1 MRVIVCVK
9 TMQNATAIRLSDG
22 KAEKASMNITA
33 FEEQLDAVNTELNN
47 LAPMMQR
54 VRELNAMK
62 QFLERQLQGHHKPTE
77 TLPYAGKTKVGK
89 RPPKPTEA
97 VLKFSQLTPDQQAE
111 LLKRLK

>member
-1 MRVIVCVK
+1 MK
-9 TMQNATAIRLSDG
+9 T
-22 KAEKASMNITA
+22 
-33 FEEQLDAVNTELNN
+33 FEEQLDAVNTELTN

-62 QFLERQLQGHHKPTE
+62 QFLEKQLQGHHKPTE
-77 TLPYAGKTKVGK
+77 TLPYAGKKAK